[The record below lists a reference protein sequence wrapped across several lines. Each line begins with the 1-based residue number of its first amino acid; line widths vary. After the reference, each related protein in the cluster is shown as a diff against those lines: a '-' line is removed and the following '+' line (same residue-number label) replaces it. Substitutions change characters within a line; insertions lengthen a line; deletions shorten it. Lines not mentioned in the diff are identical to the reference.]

1 VRIEGC
7 ASASPEGS
15 ENRVRAAIRRSRLLP
30 LGLAAAA
37 LAGCASSAAD
47 SSVGA
52 VSTLATA
59 ASNAVGSANDAVAT
73 LVGADSKTG
82 PALQREQ
89 MEKQAGRAHF
99 ANPQLIA
106 GRTGLQTTRTE
117 FGARRDLLVSSPF
130 VAARNQF
137 RGQHAVPSSGPV
149 LGPAVGDSATSLAI
163 LAAAGGGVPL
173 PLWQPVLARLLPG
186 FGY

>member
-1 VRIEGC
+1 M
-7 ASASPEGS
+7 
-15 ENRVRAAIRRSRLLP
+15 RVATRRSRLLP
-30 LGLAAAA
+30 LALAAAA
-37 LAGCASSAAD
+37 LAGCAASATD
-47 SSVGA
+47 TSVGT

-59 ASNAVGSANDAVAT
+59 ASNAVGSATDAVAT
-73 LVGADSKTG
+73 LVGVDSKTG

-89 MEKQAGRAHF
+89 MEQQAGRAHF

-106 GRTGLQTTRTE
+106 GRTHLQTTRSE

-130 VAARNQF
+130 IAARNQF
-137 RGQHAVPSSGPV
+137 RGQHAMPSSGPV
-149 LGPAVGDSATSLAI
+149 LGPAVGDSASALAI

-173 PLWQPVLARLLPG
+173 PLAQPVLARLLPG

>member
-1 VRIEGC
+1 L
-7 ASASPEGS
+7 PEGS
-15 ENRVRAAIRRSRLLP
+15 ENRVRVAIRRSRLLT

-37 LAGCASSAAD
+37 LAGCAATDTA
-47 SSVGA
+47 SSVGTIA
-52 VSTLATA
+52 TLANA
-59 ASNAVGSANDAVAT
+59 ASNAVGSATDAVAT
-73 LVGADSKTG
+73 LVGTDSKTG

-89 MEKQAGRAHF
+89 MEQQAGRAHF
-99 ANPQLIA
+99 ANPQLVA
-106 GRTGLQTTRTE
+106 GRTHLQTTRTE

-130 VAARNQF
+130 IQARDKF
-137 RGQHAVPSSGPV
+137 RGQHAMPSSGPV

-173 PLWQPVLARLLPG
+173 PLIQPVLARLLPG

>member
-7 ASASPEGS
+7 ASASLEGS
-15 ENRVRAAIRRSRLLP
+15 ENRVFVAIRRSRLLP
-30 LGLAAAA
+30 LGLAAVA
-37 LAGCASSAAD
+37 LAGCAATETASSA
-47 SSVGA
+47 GT

-59 ASNAVGSANDAVAT
+59 TGNAVGSAADAVT
-73 LVGADSKTG
+73 NLVGLDSKTG

-89 MEKQAGRAHF
+89 MEQQAGRAHF

-106 GRTGLQTTRTE
+106 GKTKLQTTRSE
-117 FGARRDLLVSSPF
+117 FGSRRDKFVSSPF
-130 VAARNQF
+130 VEARNQF
-137 RGQHAVPSSGPV
+137 RGQHSMPSSGPV
-149 LGPAVGDSATSLAI
+149 LGPAVGDSASALAI

-173 PLWQPVLARLLPG
+173 PLWQPVLAQLLPG

>member
-1 VRIEGC
+1 M
-7 ASASPEGS
+7 
-15 ENRVRAAIRRSRLLP
+15 RVAIRRSRLLP
-30 LGLAAAA
+30 LALAAAA
-37 LAGCASSAAD
+37 LAGCASTETATSA
-47 SSVGA
+47 GT

-59 ASNAVGSANDAVAT
+59 ASNAVGSATDAVAT
-73 LVGADSKTG
+73 LIGADAKTG
-82 PALQREQ
+82 PARQREQ
-89 MEKQAGRAHF
+89 MEQQAGRAHF
-99 ANPQLIA
+99 ANPQLVS
-106 GRTGLQTTRTE
+106 GRTHLQTTRTE

-137 RGQHAVPSSGPV
+137 RGQHALPSSGPV

-173 PLWQPVLARLLPG
+173 PLVQPVLARLLPG